1 MSKLL
6 TVVTATYNKGDRNRA
21 SIQSILDQTHQD
33 FEYIVVNDGSP
44 DHTKEI
50 LDEFTDSRLKIIHQE
65 NKGFIKTIISLMNS
79 INTPY
84 VAIQGAGDISL
95 PERLET
101 QIKYLQSRS
110 DVGVVS
116 CTVHHVLDSEAQL
129 PQLPQEPAEEPN
141 ERLEKI
147 EYHSVSQMIKANIID
162 HGEAMIRMSAYREAG
177 GYRAFFRYVQ
187 DRDLWLRI
195 LEKYAIVKLKPFL
208 YLKVTDSRFDITGN
222 PVKAEQ
228 QTLYS
233 LFGRHLAAERL
244 ATSKDPLEERGQ
256 IAFES
261 FLSTLDKP
269 SREEVI
275 RRVFRNTIRAKEETS
290 QESIDE
296 AIKIIQKYS
305 ENHTF
310 IKSLKVF
317 KAMQGVPYGSV
328 IYYHYYHLVRTN
340 IQRVRVKLIK
350 LAAKFYGFVK
360 SLKAKAISPT

>member
-21 SIQSILDQTHQD
+21 SIQSILDQTYRD

-50 LDEFTDSRLKIIHQE
+50 LDEFRDPRLKIIHQE
-65 NKGFIKTIISLMNS
+65 NKGFIKTILSLMNS
-79 INTPY
+79 IDTPY

-101 QIKYLQSRS
+101 QIKYLQSRP

-116 CTVHHVLDSEAQL
+116 CTVHHLLDSEAQL
-129 PQLPQEPAEEPN
+129 PKEPAAIDPSEK
-141 ERLEKI
+141 LEKI
-147 EYHSVSQMIKANIID
+147 EYHSVSQMIKANIVD

-187 DRDLWLRI
+187 DRDLWLRV

-208 YLKVTDSRFDITGN
+208 YVKVTDSKFDITGN

-244 ATSKDPLEERGQ
+244 ATGKDPLEEHGQ

-261 FLSTLDKP
+261 FLTTLNGP

-275 RRVFRNTIRAKEETS
+275 RRVFRNTIRSKGETS

-296 AIKIIQKYS
+296 AIEIIQKYS
-305 ENHTF
+305 TDHTF

-317 KAMQGVPYGSV
+317 RAMRNVPYGRV
-328 IYYHYYHLVRTN
+328 IYYYYYHLIRTN
-340 IQRVRVKLIK
+340 IQRVRVKLMK
-350 LAAKFYGFVK
+350 LATKFYSLAKF
-360 SLKAKAISPT
+360 LKAKAVSPT